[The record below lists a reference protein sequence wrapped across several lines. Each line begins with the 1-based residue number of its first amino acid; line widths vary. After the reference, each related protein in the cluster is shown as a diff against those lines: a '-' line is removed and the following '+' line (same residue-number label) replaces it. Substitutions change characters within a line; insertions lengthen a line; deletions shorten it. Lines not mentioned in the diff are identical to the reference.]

1 MGKIKEDFYVAKNLS
16 GKDNQLLENLST
28 QNVTA
33 ITKAIAAASDLIN
46 NLKIY
51 QSCLVDSINIE
62 AECADISAKYGN
74 KSVDQTMYSLPGI
87 VTTPRTYDLNAIRKD
102 SDRMNELAQDRE
114 KAASQKESYLK
125 LCRED
130 VKVFLDSWKT
140 LNFSNACF
148 SEFIANVNA
157 ALNKNY

>member
-1 MGKIKEDFYVAKNLS
+1 MENLNEEFYTAKNLS
-16 GKDNQLLENLST
+16 GKDTKLLANLST
-28 QNVTA
+28 QNVSA
-33 ITKAIAAASDLIN
+33 ISKAIAATTDLIN

-74 KSVDQTMYSLPGI
+74 EQKQYTSYTLPGV
-87 VTTPRTYDLNAIRKD
+87 VTTPRQYDLDAIRKD
-102 SDRMNELAQDRE
+102 SDRMKELSQERD
-114 KAASQKESYLK
+114 KAASQKEAYLK

-130 VKVFLDSWKT
+130 VRVFLDAWKT
-140 LNFSNACF
+140 LNFANSCF
-148 SEFIANVNA
+148 SEFISNVNA